1 MNEARFAFNPENLDK
16 ARACIA
22 RYPEGRQASAVL
34 PLLDLAQR
42 QNGGWLS
49 PQAIAA
55 VAEMLAMP
63 LIRVYEVISFY
74 EMFNSR
80 PVGRHM
86 VRVCTT
92 TPCMLRGSTGILAA
106 CQDELGIAVGET
118 SADGKFTLAEVE
130 CLGACVNAPIV
141 WIGDDYYE
149 DLEPDRIREILRAL
163 RVGQACAPGPQIDRQ
178 RSAPLGG
185 PRTLT
190 AVPAAAP
197 QRAAAAQGEG

>member
-63 LIRVYEVISFY
+63 LIRVYEI
-74 EMFNSR
+74 
-80 PVGRHM
+80 GRAH
-86 VRVCTT
+86 V
-92 TPCMLRGSTGILAA
+92 
-106 CQDELGIAVGET
+106 
-118 SADGKFTLAEVE
+118 
-130 CLGACVNAPIV
+130 
-141 WIGDDYYE
+141 
-149 DLEPDRIREILRAL
+149 
-163 RVGQACAPGPQIDRQ
+163 
-178 RSAPLGG
+178 
-185 PRTLT
+185 
-190 AVPAAAP
+190 
-197 QRAAAAQGEG
+197 

>member
-1 MNEARFAFNPENLDK
+1 MSEARFAFSPENLDK
-16 ARACIA
+16 ARAYIA
-22 RYPEGRQASAVL
+22 RYPDGRQASAVL
-34 PLLDLAQR
+34 PVLDLAQR

-49 PQAIAA
+49 PQAVAG
-55 VAEMLAMP
+55 VAEMLDMP

-86 VRVCTT
+86 ARVCTT
-92 TPCMLRGSTGILAA
+92 TPCMLRGGAGILDA
-106 CQDELGIAVGET
+106 CKDELGIEVGGT
-118 SADGKFTLAEVE
+118 TADGEFTLAEAE
-130 CLGACVNAPIV
+130 CLGACVNAPVV
-141 WIGDDYYE
+141 WIDDDYYE

-163 RVGQACAPGPQIDRQ
+163 RAGGRCEPGSQIGRQ
-178 RSAPLGG
+178 KSAPLGG

-197 QRAAAAQGEG
+197 PGGEGRVR